1 MNFFEEAKQYIRGLT
16 DASGIPI
23 FKTPRKTPF
32 LGFLVAIESVIG
44 LASTLLLTNAAPL
57 RYFLTYKLS
66 QDHIELFFA
75 AVRAKGGWN
84 NNPTVSQLMAAYK
97 RLVTHNQVKG
107 GHGNCTSLDETRI
120 LYVSSQFC
128 TNDELD
134 MATAKRSGTEDIVQG
149 VNLPSESELDALVE
163 DLPALSPYLGNVV
176 GYIAGF
182 VCRMVK
188 RKIPCSVCH
197 SATIAETC
205 GSALLNRKNRGGL
218 VKPSSSTTY
227 ICQLAEKAIRLQEK
241 VHGGGLPKKNAA
253 DTVTVRVM
261 TELSGALSMKKL
273 YPELH
278 DHMFESAVDSNHLVR
293 LVKCVIGCYV
303 KIRLHH
309 AAKQATAKISGPN
322 IRKQMTKLIIFNHQ

>member
-32 LGFLVAIESVIG
+32 LGFLVTIESVIG

-57 RYFLTYKLS
+57 RYFQTYKLS

-75 AVRAKGGWN
+75 AVHAKGGWN
-84 NNPTVSQLMAAYK
+84 NNPTVSQFVAAYK
-97 RLVTHNQVKG
+97 RLVIHNQVKG

-197 SATIAETC
+197 SATIAETW
-205 GSALLNRKNRGGL
+205 GSALLNKKKTVEAL
-218 VKPSSSTTY
+218 SSHH
-227 ICQLAEKAIRLQEK
+227 LLQPTSASW
-241 VHGGGLPKKNAA
+241 PKKQFDCRRRFMA
-253 DTVTVRVM
+253 
-261 TELSGALSMKKL
+261 GAFQKRMQPTL
-273 YPELH
+273 
-278 DHMFESAVDSNHLVR
+278 
-293 LVKCVIGCYV
+293 
-303 KIRLHH
+303 
-309 AAKQATAKISGPN
+309 
-322 IRKQMTKLIIFNHQ
+322 